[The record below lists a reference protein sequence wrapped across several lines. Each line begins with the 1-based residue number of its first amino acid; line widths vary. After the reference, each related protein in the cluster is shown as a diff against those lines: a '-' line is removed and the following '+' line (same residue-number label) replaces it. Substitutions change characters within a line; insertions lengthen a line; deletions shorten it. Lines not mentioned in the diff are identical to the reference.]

1 MTEWHIITSEYPPQM
16 GGVSD
21 YTHLLASALAAAG
34 DSVHV
39 WCPVGSGDPSP
50 ARGVAV
56 HRELGRFTPRDF
68 RRASK
73 KLGEFSAPRRML
85 VQWVPHGY
93 GYWSMNLHFCNWLWS
108 RATFHHDRVEI
119 MVHEPFLAF
128 GHGSFKQTAA
138 AAVHRVMSAV
148 LLRATY
154 HVWVAIPAWEVC
166 LRPYAL
172 GRRVSFAWLPV
183 PSNVPEVVDSNG
195 VALARAAYA
204 PPQGFLIGHFGTYG
218 RLIGELLMA
227 LVAGLLRRN
236 PAGAVLLL
244 GRGSVPQRDELLRQ
258 HPNLARQVHATGAL
272 AAADLSRHLSACDV
286 LIQPYPDGVS
296 SRRGSVMA
304 GLSHGLPI
312 VTTVGHLTEGLWAE
326 SGAVALA
333 PAGDVATLARL
344 TERLLRDKTERNRLS
359 AAAKALYEQRFDLG
373 HTVAALRAADGY
385 GLQRALPAM
394 RRAVS

>member
-39 WCPVGSGDPSP
+39 WCPVGCGDPSP

-56 HRELGRFTPRDF
+56 QRELGRFTPRDF

-138 AAVHRVMSAV
+138 AAVHRVMSA
-148 LLRATY
+148 
-154 HVWVAIPAWEVC
+154 
-166 LRPYAL
+166 
-172 GRRVSFAWLPV
+172 
-183 PSNVPEVVDSNG
+183 
-195 VALARAAYA
+195 
-204 PPQGFLIGHFGTYG
+204 
-218 RLIGELLMA
+218 
-227 LVAGLLRRN
+227 
-236 PAGAVLLL
+236 LLL

-385 GLQRALPAM
+385 GLQRALPAR